1 MHLISGPSLR
11 CRAIGPE
18 NRAEFAAP
26 MPKDARI
33 CKGRPLFLSDL
44 CKPSRGLPAYFS
56 PMIEVGKAEIV
67 LKPVLIGFLL
77 GLALV
82 GASRLASQEADRTQ
96 LTSAQAQLQAHG
108 AAIGH
113 VSGVVAS
120 SRDCGQFAPTI
131 LI

>member
-1 MHLISGPSLR
+1 M
-11 CRAIGPE
+11 IGV
-18 NRAEFAAP
+18 R
-26 MPKDARI
+26 
-33 CKGRPLFLSDL
+33 
-44 CKPSRGLPAYFS
+44 
-56 PMIEVGKAEIV
+56 KAEIV

-96 LTSAQAQLQAHG
+96 LTFAQSQLQAHG

-113 VSGVVAS
+113 VSGVAS
-120 SRDCGQFAPTI
+120 PRDCGRFAPTI